1 MLVFC
6 DLNLYMV
13 CPFFS
18 FAVFFLFGGLRRD
31 TVSDLKKPFITVL
44 PSGTHPD
51 TKYVTGTNRC
61 DISAIYDPRTE
72 NFVITSA
79 IDNLLK
85 GASGQAVQIMNLK
98 YGFKETNGLI

>member
-1 MLVFC
+1 MSRGISTTIVAKAKTSL
-6 DLNLYMV
+6 DSLY
-13 CPFFS
+13 S
-18 FAVFFLFGGLRRD
+18 TWAKAY
-31 TVSDLKKPFITVL
+31 TEKPFITVL
-44 PSGTHPD
+44 SSGTHPD
-51 TKYVTGTNRC
+51 TKHVTGTNRC

-98 YGFKETNGLI
+98 FGFKETNGLI